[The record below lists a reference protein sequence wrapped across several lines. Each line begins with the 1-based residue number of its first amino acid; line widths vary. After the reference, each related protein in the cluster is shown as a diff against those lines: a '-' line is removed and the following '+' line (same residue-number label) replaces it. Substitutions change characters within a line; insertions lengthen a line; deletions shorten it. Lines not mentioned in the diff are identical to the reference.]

1 MAKYQKIQR
10 VCFDSDIAEKFG
22 VNAAILLENLHF
34 WIEHNRANDEGI
46 HDGRTWTYES
56 MEAYASQ
63 FSFMTTR
70 QVRTAL
76 TKLKDE
82 GVIMTGCFNNS
93 AFNRKTWYT
102 LTDYGESFF
111 MVARKSDDESVTFD
125 LTSKSNLD
133 LTQESAPF
141 DSEVKSSIKIEKGNK
156 EKEEGTHQPK
166 PTKSKYGEFGNVRLT
181 ADEHGSLEFEYG
193 EIETQEAIRYLDE
206 YIEEKGTKYKSHYM
220 ALRRWVYDAVRE
232 KKAKKGSRKPGGGYD
247 WDNL

>member
-10 VCFDSDIAEKFG
+10 VSFDSDIAEKFG

-34 WIEHNRANDEGI
+34 WIEHNRANGEGL

-76 TKLKDE
+76 DKLKAE

-102 LTDYGESFF
+102 LTDYGESFY
-111 MVARKSDDESVTFD
+111 MISRKSDDESVTFD

-133 LTQESAPF
+133 LTQESTPF
-141 DSEVKSSIKIEKGNK
+141 DSEVKSSIKIKKGNI
-156 EKEEGTHQPK
+156 EKEEGARPTRSPK
-166 PTKSKYGEFGNVRLT
+166 TQYGEFGNVKLT
-181 ADEHGSLEFEYG
+181 ADEHGSLEIEYG
-193 EIETQEAIRYLDE
+193 EIETQEAIKYLDE

-220 ALRRWVYDAVRE
+220 ALRRWVYDAVKE
-232 KKAKKGSRKPGGGYD
+232 KKAKKGRKSGGGYD